1 MPKYALMF
9 LFLVLF
15 TTAGGPNAL
24 GSGRIEVLFLA
35 GEGWFGKEGYRYSL
49 LDLALSKSGRPYT
62 ITVLDEGIPQV
73 RRSRM
78 IQKSSRPYIMNMG
91 TSPEREKHLRAIYFP
106 MFLGI
111 GSGYRLMFTRRELV
125 ERLRTVRNIEDLRK
139 FTIGQGRHWT
149 DVAIL
154 ENAGFNVQQVSEKK
168 LLWKMTARGRFDL
181 FPRGIFEIYEEYE
194 NFKNALPDLVIDEH
208 VLITYPFAIY
218 FFVNKKNEDLALTI
232 EAGLRAAYDSG
243 EIQDLLL
250 RKSGRGVKAAL
261 QNLHRRVRID
271 LPAYNITKKSLGTLR
286 RFNFDSEKYTD

>member
-1 MPKYALMF
+1 PTQENREIRLSGGREND
-9 LFLVLF
+9 LVPSTVARWYDF
-15 TTAGGPNAL
+15 REPGGYL
-24 GSGRIEVLFLA
+24 G
-35 GEGWFGKEGYRYSL
+35 
-49 LDLALSKSGRPYT
+49 
-62 ITVLDEGIPQV
+62 
-73 RRSRM
+73 
-78 IQKSSRPYIMNMG
+78 
-91 TSPEREKHLRAIYFP
+91 
-106 MFLGI
+106 
-111 GSGYRLMFTRRELV
+111 
-125 ERLRTVRNIEDLRK
+125 
-139 FTIGQGRHWT
+139 
-149 DVAIL
+149 
-154 ENAGFNVQQVSEKK
+154 NV
-168 LLWKMTARGRFDL
+168 G
-181 FPRGIFEIYEEYE
+181 EYE